1 MINDTFLDTIKEY
14 KMLKPKDRVL
24 VAVSGGADSSALLY
38 LLNSFKEELS
48 LDLHVAHLN
57 HTIRKD
63 DAELDV
69 RYVQSLAQKLRLP
82 VTVESF
88 DVQSFAREEKMS
100 LEEAARAVRYAFFD
114 KIANK
119 INADRI
125 AVGHT
130 ADDNVETFLMRL
142 LRGSGVKGLCGI
154 PAMRGK
160 IIRPLIR
167 VWRREVEVFVSGL
180 KLVPRRDYTNYE
192 SKYLRN
198 RVRLKLIPQLKIYN
212 PKIKE
217 IILQTILL
225 LTEDGTYLE
234 AKAEELLEKALSSAK
249 NDELSLDADKIRKL
263 EYPIQGHILRKAI
276 EKVKGNLFEVSFKHI
291 REVLDKIASGKNW
304 EIHLPDSTYLR
315 GSRKEIIICRD
326 RDRLFNKK
334 SYFYSFSIP
343 GEIDIQ
349 ETGKKIS
356 AAIVPEMESGNNP
369 RVAYVDYSAL
379 GRNLIV
385 RNKEDGDRLIP
396 LGMKGSKKLQDL
408 FVDEK
413 IAAEDRDSIPIVESK
428 GKIVWVAGLRL
439 DERAKVTP
447 DTKKI
452 VRLEFL

>member
-1 MINDTFLDTIKEY
+1 MINDIFLDTIKEY

-24 VAVSGGADSSALLY
+24 VAVSGGADSTALLY
-38 LLNSFKEELS
+38 LLHSFKEELG

-57 HTIRKD
+57 HNIRKD

-69 RYVQSLAQKLRLP
+69 RYVQGLAQKLRLP
-82 VTVESF
+82 ITVESF
-88 DVQSFAREEKMS
+88 DVQSFARDEKMS
-100 LEEAARAVRYAFFD
+100 LEEAARAVRYAFFE

-198 RVRLKLIPQLKIYN
+198 RVRLKLVPQLKIYN

-234 AKAEELLEKALSSAK
+234 GKAEELLEKALKSSK
-249 NDELSLDADKIRKL
+249 NDELILDADKIRKL
-263 EYPIQGHILRKAI
+263 EYPIQGHLLRTAI
-276 EKVKGNLFEVSFKHI
+276 EKVKGNLYEVSFKHI

-304 EIHLPDSTYLR
+304 EVHLPDSTYLR
-315 GSRKEIIICRD
+315 GGRKEIIICRD
-326 RDRLFNKK
+326 RERLFSKK
-334 SYFYSFSIP
+334 SYYYSFSIP
-343 GEIDIQ
+343 GEIEIK

-356 AAIVPEMESGNNP
+356 ASIVAEMESGHNP
-369 RVAYVDYSAL
+369 QVAYVDHSVL
-379 GRNLIV
+379 GKNLIV

-396 LGMKGSKKLQDL
+396 LGMKGSKKLQDI

-413 IAAEDRDSIPIVESK
+413 VAIEDRNSVPVIESL
-428 GKIVWVAGLRL
+428 GKIVWVAGMRL

-447 DTKKI
+447 QTKKI